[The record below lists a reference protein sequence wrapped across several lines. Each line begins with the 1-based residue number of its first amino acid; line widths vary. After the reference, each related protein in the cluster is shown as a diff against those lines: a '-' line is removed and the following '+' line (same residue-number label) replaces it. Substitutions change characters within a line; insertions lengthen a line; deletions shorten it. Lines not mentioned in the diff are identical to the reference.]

1 MYKQMLCPR
10 PIPRILLD
18 KLTLWGYS
26 ILSSQRPTSFLGKKS
41 ENPQWSMIETWEF
54 AYVDGISLKILWNF
68 HCMIAIMG
76 SRQIFKKTFKKKT
89 WIYVFCAWSSTK
101 FCQSSTCSRD
111 RSRLYAPWAKSPD
124 WGTAHRAFFERW
136 ELFKRAWS
144 LEGRTQQ
151 NRRHVYYSLL
161 FYFFSS
167 RLLAY
172 GNKSNSETLEF
183 FDWILKK
190 ITDVQGHFLG
200 GYIG

>member
-136 ELFKRAWS
+136 ELQES
-144 LEGRTQQ
+144 MIVGRKNPTKQKTC
-151 NRRHVYYSLL
+151 LL
-161 FYFFSS
+161 FIIILFLFVSS
-167 RLLAY
+167 LCVW
-172 GNKSNSETLEF
+172 K
-183 FDWILKK
+183 
-190 ITDVQGHFLG
+190 
-200 GYIG
+200 